1 MKKSVLKLLLELS
14 NGWRPKNRSVDSVC
28 ESSPQIL
35 KKFKVEG
42 LYVLS
47 TIDIMKESNYK
58 QVLKIWDVLSVEE
71 LPKLIKRLDSIFFMY
86 TEDFIN
92 HCKEKSLEG
101 YVSPYIYV
109 LTFVRFRILIAV
121 SFKS

>member
-1 MKKSVLKLLLELS
+1 MKKSILNLLLKLS

-42 LYVLS
+42 LYVVC
-47 TIDIMKESNYK
+47 TIDIMKETNYK

-71 LPKLIKRLDSIFFMY
+71 MPKLVKRLDSIFFMY
-86 TEDFIN
+86 TDDFIN
-92 HCKEKSLEG
+92 HCKEKLLEG
-101 YVSPYIYV
+101 YASLYMCTLLLDLKFY
-109 LTFVRFRILIAV
+109 
-121 SFKS
+121 